1 MHIVVCVKAVPS
13 STEVKMDPVTHTIVR
28 DGRESVVNP
37 FDAAA
42 LEVALAIKDERAA
55 TGEGCRVS
63 VLSMGIPATEALLR
77 DGIARGASD
86 ALLLSDRAFAG
97 ADTLA
102 TSYALSCGIRELG
115 SASMNDA
122 AASGASEQRAAAP
135 GSAAPGTPEGGTA
148 APGSAAPGTP
158 EGGTAAPGS
167 AVPGAPEH
175 GEAAPGPSLPDLILC
190 GKMAVDGD
198 TAQIGPELA
207 GLFDMPCVTDVR
219 ELVAIERGR
228 VTVRHAT
235 DAGIELV
242 EVPLPAVLTVAKDI
256 AQPRMPSIAGVRAAA
271 GAPVA
276 VLSAARVQADP
287 ARSGLAGSPTQ
298 VVRSFVP
305 ERSDACEV
313 LEGSVP
319 EQAARII
326 ALAEEA
332 GL

>member
-55 TGEGCRVS
+55 AGEGCRVS

-115 SASMNDA
+115 SAGMGDA
-122 AASGASEQRAAAP
+122 AAPGASEQRAAAP

-148 APGSAAPGTP
+148 M
-158 EGGTAAPGS
+158 PGS
-167 AVPGAPEH
+167 AVSGAPEH

-242 EVPLPAVLTVAKDI
+242 EVPLPAVLTVAEDI

-271 GAPVA
+271 GVPVA
-276 VLSAARVQADP
+276 VLSAACVQADP

-305 ERSDACEV
+305 ERSDTCEV

-319 EQAARII
+319 QQAARII

>member
-55 TGEGCRVS
+55 AGEGCRVS

-115 SASMNDA
+115 SAGMGDA

-148 APGSAAPGTP
+148 MPGSSVSGT
-158 EGGTAAPGS
+158 S
-167 AVPGAPEH
+167 EH
-175 GEAAPGPSLPDLILC
+175 GESAPGPSLPDLILC

-271 GAPVA
+271 GVPVA
-276 VLSAARVQADP
+276 VLSAACVQADP

-305 ERSDACEV
+305 ERSDTCEV

-326 ALAEEA
+326 ALAEVA

>member
-42 LEVALAIKDERAA
+42 LEVALAIKDERTAA
-55 TGEGCRVS
+55 GEGCRVS

-115 SASMNDA
+115 SASMGDA
-122 AASGASEQRAAAP
+122 AASGASEQRVAAP

-148 APGSAAPGTP
+148 MPGSSVSGTL
-158 EGGTAAPGS
+158 
-167 AVPGAPEH
+167 EH
-175 GEAAPGPSLPDLILC
+175 GESALGPSLPDLILC

-276 VLSAARVQADP
+276 VLSAMCVQADP

-305 ERSDACEV
+305 ERSDTCEV

-319 EQAARII
+319 QQAARII

>member
-55 TGEGCRVS
+55 AGEGCRVS

-115 SASMNDA
+115 SAGMGDA

-135 GSAAPGTPEGGTA
+135 GSAAPGIPEGGTA
-148 APGSAAPGTP
+148 M
-158 EGGTAAPGS
+158 PGS
-167 AVPGAPEH
+167 AVPGTSEH
-175 GEAAPGPSLPDLILC
+175 GESALGPSLPDLILC

-271 GAPVA
+271 GVPVA
-276 VLSAARVQADP
+276 VLSAACVQADP

-305 ERSDACEV
+305 ERSDTCEV

-319 EQAARII
+319 QQAARII

>member
-42 LEVALAIKDERAA
+42 LEVALAIKDGRAA

-115 SASMNDA
+115 SASMGDA
-122 AASGASEQRAAAP
+122 AASGAS
-135 GSAAPGTPEGGTA
+135 
-148 APGSAAPGTP
+148 
-158 EGGTAAPGS
+158 
-167 AVPGAPEH
+167 EH

-276 VLSAARVQADP
+276 VLSAACVQADP

-305 ERSDACEV
+305 ERSDTCEV

-319 EQAARII
+319 QQVARII
-326 ALAEEA
+326 ALAEGA

>member
-42 LEVALAIKDERAA
+42 LEVALAIKDERDAA
-55 TGEGCRVS
+55 GEGCRVS

-115 SASMNDA
+115 SAGMGDA
-122 AASGASEQRAAAP
+122 AASGASGQRAAAP
-135 GSAAPGTPEGGTA
+135 GSAV
-148 APGSAAPGTP
+148 S
-158 EGGTAAPGS
+158 
-167 AVPGAPEH
+167 GAPEH

-219 ELVAIERGR
+219 ELVAIERGC
-228 VTVRHAT
+228 VTARHAT

-256 AQPRMPSIAGVRAAA
+256 AQPRMPSIAGVRVAA
-271 GAPVA
+271 GVPVA
-276 VLSAARVQADP
+276 VLSAACVQADP

-305 ERSDACEV
+305 ERSDTCEV

>member
-55 TGEGCRVS
+55 AGEGCRVS

-115 SASMNDA
+115 SAGMGDA
-122 AASGASEQRAAAP
+122 AAPGASEQRAAAP
-135 GSAAPGTPEGGTA
+135 GSAAPGIPEGGTA
-148 APGSAAPGTP
+148 M
-158 EGGTAAPGS
+158 PGS
-167 AVPGAPEH
+167 AVSGAPEH
-175 GEAAPGPSLPDLILC
+175 GESALDPSLPDLILC

-271 GAPVA
+271 GVPVA
-276 VLSAARVQADP
+276 VLSAACVQADP

-305 ERSDACEV
+305 ERSDTCEV

-319 EQAARII
+319 QQAARII

>member
-55 TGEGCRVS
+55 AGEGCRVS

-115 SASMNDA
+115 SASKGDA

-135 GSAAPGTPEGGTA
+135 GSAAPGIPEGGTA
-148 APGSAAPGTP
+148 M
-158 EGGTAAPGS
+158 PGS

-175 GEAAPGPSLPDLILC
+175 GESAPGVSLPDLILC

-276 VLSAARVQADP
+276 VLSAACVQADP

-305 ERSDACEV
+305 ERSDTCEV

>member
-42 LEVALAIKDERAA
+42 LEVALTIKDERAA

-135 GSAAPGTPEGGTA
+135 GSA
-148 APGSAAPGTP
+148 
-158 EGGTAAPGS
+158 
-167 AVPGAPEH
+167 VPGASEH
-175 GEAAPGPSLPDLILC
+175 GEATPGPSLPDLILC

-319 EQAARII
+319 QQAARII

>member
-122 AASGASEQRAAAP
+122 AASGASE
-135 GSAAPGTPEGGTA
+135 
-148 APGSAAPGTP
+148 
-158 EGGTAAPGS
+158 
-167 AVPGAPEH
+167 H

-228 VTVRHAT
+228 VTARHAT

>member
-122 AASGASEQRAAAP
+122 AASGASE
-135 GSAAPGTPEGGTA
+135 
-148 APGSAAPGTP
+148 
-158 EGGTAAPGS
+158 
-167 AVPGAPEH
+167 H

-256 AQPRMPSIAGVRAAA
+256 AQARMPSIAGVRAAA
-271 GAPVA
+271 GVPVA
-276 VLSAARVQADP
+276 VLSAARAQADP

-305 ERSDACEV
+305 ERSDTCEV

-319 EQAARII
+319 EQAVRII

>member
-1 MHIVVCVKAVPS
+1 MHIVVCVKAVPG

-42 LEVALAIKDERAA
+42 LEVALAIKDERTAA
-55 TGEGCRVS
+55 GEGCRVS

-115 SASMNDA
+115 SASMGDA

-135 GSAAPGTPEGGTA
+135 GSAAPGIPEGGTA
-148 APGSAAPGTP
+148 M
-158 EGGTAAPGS
+158 PGS

-276 VLSAARVQADP
+276 VLSAACVQADP

-305 ERSDACEV
+305 ERSDTCEV

>member
-55 TGEGCRVS
+55 AGEVCRVS

-77 DGIARGASD
+77 DGIARGTSD

-115 SASMNDA
+115 SAGMGDA

-148 APGSAAPGTP
+148 MPGSSVSGT
-158 EGGTAAPGS
+158 S
-167 AVPGAPEH
+167 EH
-175 GEAAPGPSLPDLILC
+175 GESAPGPSLPDLILC

-271 GAPVA
+271 GVPVA
-276 VLSAARVQADP
+276 VLSAACVQADP

-305 ERSDACEV
+305 ERSDTCEV

>member
-55 TGEGCRVS
+55 AGEGCRVS

-115 SASMNDA
+115 SAGMGDA
-122 AASGASEQRAAAP
+122 AAPGASEQRAAAP
-135 GSAAPGTPEGGTA
+135 GSAAPGIPEGGTA
-148 APGSAAPGTP
+148 M
-158 EGGTAAPGS
+158 PGS
-167 AVPGAPEH
+167 AVSGAPEH

-219 ELVAIERGR
+219 DLVAIERGR

-271 GAPVA
+271 GVPVA
-276 VLSAARVQADP
+276 VLSAACVQADP

-305 ERSDACEV
+305 ERSDTCEV

>member
-115 SASMNDA
+115 SASMSDV
-122 AASGASEQRAAAP
+122 AASGA
-135 GSAAPGTPEGGTA
+135 
-148 APGSAAPGTP
+148 
-158 EGGTAAPGS
+158 
-167 AVPGAPEH
+167 PEH
-175 GEAAPGPSLPDLILC
+175 EEATPGPSLPDLILC

-207 GLFDMPCVTDVR
+207 GLFDMPCVTDMR

-319 EQAARII
+319 QQAARII

>member
-122 AASGASEQRAAAP
+122 AASGASE
-135 GSAAPGTPEGGTA
+135 
-148 APGSAAPGTP
+148 
-158 EGGTAAPGS
+158 
-167 AVPGAPEH
+167 H
-175 GEAAPGPSLPDLILC
+175 GEASPGPSLPDLILC

-319 EQAARII
+319 QQAARII

>member
-55 TGEGCRVS
+55 AGEGCRVS

-115 SASMNDA
+115 SASMGDA
-122 AASGASEQRAAAP
+122 AASGASEQRTASS

-148 APGSAAPGTP
+148 MPGSSVSGT
-158 EGGTAAPGS
+158 S
-167 AVPGAPEH
+167 EH
-175 GEAAPGPSLPDLILC
+175 GESAPGPSLPDLILC

-219 ELVAIERGR
+219 ELVAIERDR

-271 GAPVA
+271 GVPVA
-276 VLSAARVQADP
+276 VLSAACAQADP

-305 ERSDACEV
+305 ERSDTCEV

>member
-115 SASMNDA
+115 SARMSDA
-122 AASGASEQRAAAP
+122 VASGAS
-135 GSAAPGTPEGGTA
+135 
-148 APGSAAPGTP
+148 
-158 EGGTAAPGS
+158 
-167 AVPGAPEH
+167 EH
-175 GEAAPGPSLPDLILC
+175 GEAAPVPSLPDLILC

-228 VTVRHAT
+228 VAVRHAT

-305 ERSDACEV
+305 ERSDTCEV

-319 EQAARII
+319 QQAARII

>member
-55 TGEGCRVS
+55 AGEGCRVS

-115 SASMNDA
+115 SAGMGDA
-122 AASGASEQRAAAP
+122 AASGASGQRAAAP

-148 APGSAAPGTP
+148 KPGY
-158 EGGTAAPGS
+158 

-219 ELVAIERGR
+219 ELAAIERGR

-276 VLSAARVQADP
+276 VLSAACVQADP

-305 ERSDACEV
+305 ERSDTCEV

-319 EQAARII
+319 QQAARII

>member
-115 SASMNDA
+115 SASMSDA
-122 AASGASEQRAAAP
+122 VASGAS
-135 GSAAPGTPEGGTA
+135 
-148 APGSAAPGTP
+148 
-158 EGGTAAPGS
+158 
-167 AVPGAPEH
+167 EH

-219 ELVAIERGR
+219 ELVAIERDR

-305 ERSDACEV
+305 ERSDTCEV